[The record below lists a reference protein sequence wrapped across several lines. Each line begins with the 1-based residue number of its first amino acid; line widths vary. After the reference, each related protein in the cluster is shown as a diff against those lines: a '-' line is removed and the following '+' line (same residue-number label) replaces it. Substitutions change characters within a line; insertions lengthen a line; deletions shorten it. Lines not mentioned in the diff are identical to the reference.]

1 MNEGVI
7 NRLNVLEGNIRYGL
21 MGVYLLFFKR
31 LLVILNEEKNIL
43 IVFEI
48 LRINVMCM
56 ICDNFSMWYIV
67 SVFIL
72 MYFFKK
78 F

>member
-7 NRLNVLEGNIRYGL
+7 NRLNVLECNIRYGL